1 MGGVDGVLRDLED
14 RRRNWLRS
22 SDEHRERL
30 ERYIQLCKYYV
41 ELRELESSL
50 NDLHVQ
56 VNRRVGH
63 FGNAE
68 SSCQSFIEACKQD
81 EKTSEVLRELFFNF
95 YFKHH
100 NIFNAAIF
108 RCCL

>member
-1 MGGVDGVLRDLED
+1 MQSSQAEAAGGVEGVLRGLED
-14 RRRNWLRS
+14 RRRSWLRA

-50 NDLHVQ
+50 NDLQAQ
-56 VNRRVGH
+56 VNRRVGN

-68 SSCQSFIEACKQD
+68 TSCRSLVEACKQD
-81 EKTSEVLRELFFNF
+81 EKTCEVEHNQFMPFF
-95 YFKHH
+95 H
-100 NIFNAAIF
+100 I
-108 RCCL
+108 